1 MDQYKILFEVS
12 LSHKYY
18 SGPFSKDYEI
28 VISSSIRKLMK
39 SYQLLFKKKVD
50 GFIILGKSAQLFLI
64 SSSKKAIKFRFG
76 IQVKNRYF
84 ENFSKI
90 RPQEPYMKYIFRN
103 EVYQEINHGQLEI
116 KEVMLHSGNYLSET
130 NFNFC
135 LQGNF
140 QPNKVWGNELTISD
154 ENGNF
159 FDGEIEEKTQLGQ
172 LLSDDYGSYQV
183 KSSGVSKEDEIFYLE
198 PDLKKSWGIIEISLQ
213 TSANTQFEKVLGSHY
228 KIRLDARKVFWT
240 YYFVSN
246 NANHFKNISVFIG
259 KYKLNFSDG
268 EHVILPNNQTATKI
282 TSQNTISISKFYGE
296 EKIYAKLEDDGS
308 VEVRGGKMLTKIYLP
323 TPDIQRIKA
332 VEFNGETK
340 YYSEMFIQNL

>member
-1 MDQYKILFEVS
+1 MDQYKVLFEVS
-12 LSHKYY
+12 LSHNFYLG
-18 SGPFSKDYEI
+18 SFSKDYEI
-28 VISSSIRKLMK
+28 VMSSSIRTMMK
-39 SYQLLFKKKVD
+39 SYQLLFKKKAD

-90 RPQEPYMKYIFRN
+90 RPQEPYMKYLFRN
-103 EVYQEINHGQLEI
+103 EVYQESADGQLEI
-116 KEVMLHSGNYLSET
+116 QEVILHSDNYLSET

-140 QPNKVWGNELTISD
+140 QPTKVWGNELTISD
-154 ENGNF
+154 ENGNYF
-159 FDGEIEEKTQLGQ
+159 EGEIEENTQLGQ
-172 LLSDDYGSYQV
+172 LLIDDFGSYKV
-183 KSSGVSKEDEIFYLE
+183 KSSHATKEDEIFYVE
-198 PDLKKSWGIIEISLQ
+198 PDLKKSWGIIEISFQ
-213 TSANTQFEKVLGSHY
+213 TSANTQFEKVLGSHF
-228 KIRLDARKVFWT
+228 KIKLDARKVFWT

-246 NANHFKNISVFIG
+246 NENYFKNISVFLG
-259 KYKLNFSDG
+259 KDKLNFSD
-268 EHVILPNNQTATKI
+268 EEQVILPNNQTATKI
-282 TSQNTISISKFYGE
+282 TSQNTFSLSKFYGE

-308 VEVRGGKMLTKIYLP
+308 VELRGGKMVNKIYLP

-332 VEFNGETK
+332 VVINGVTK